1 MNIFLRTTATKNIQ
15 VRVEVGETTVID
27 AICKGA

>member
-15 VRVEVGETTVID
+15 VRVEAAETTLID